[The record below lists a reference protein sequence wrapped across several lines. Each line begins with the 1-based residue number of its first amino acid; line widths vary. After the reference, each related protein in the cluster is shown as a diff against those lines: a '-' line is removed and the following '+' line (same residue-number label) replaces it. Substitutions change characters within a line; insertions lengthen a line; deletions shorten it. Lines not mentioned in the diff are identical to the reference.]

1 MKITS
6 MDISNKEFRKAIR
19 GYDCDEVDEFLDKIA
34 EDYEAM
40 YKENSS
46 LKEKLASYNDKLEH
60 YAKMETTIQNTLL
73 LAQNA
78 AEQAKQSAQKE
89 AEIAL
94 KNANESAQKIIDKAH
109 NDVLQIHDEYEAI
122 KQEFLKF
129 RSKFRSFM
137 TSQLEMFNSMEKDFL
152 KTYSI
157 GKETNE
163 GIRAKENEL
172 QLEDIGDE
180 NIEKSVGSEFKVNN
194 LEEDFLNDNTTLNEI
209 KNFFVKE

>member
-6 MDISNKEFRKAIR
+6 MDISNKEFRKVIR

-180 NIEKSVGSEFKVNN
+180 NIERPVGSEFKVNN

>member
-1 MKITS
+1 MKVTS

-34 EDYEAM
+34 EDYEGL

-46 LKEKLASYNDKLEH
+46 LKEKVASFNDRLEH
-60 YAKMETTIQNTLL
+60 YSKMEATIQNTLL

-89 AEIAL
+89 ADITI
-94 KNANESAQKIIDKAH
+94 KNANETAQKLVDKAH

-122 KQEFLKF
+122 KQEFMKF
-129 RSKFRSFM
+129 RTKFRSFM
-137 TSQLEMFNSMEKDFL
+137 TSQLDMFNNMEQEFL
-152 KTYSI
+152 KSYNL
-157 GKETNE
+157 GKETDD
-163 GIRAKENEL
+163 GIKVKENEL
-172 QLEDIGDE
+172 QLEDISDE
-180 NIEKSVGSEFKVNN
+180 NTDKTVDDNFKVNN
-194 LEEDFLNDNTTLNEI
+194 IDENFFNDDSSLSEI